1 MENEPKMPTEGQTLI
16 LIMLTSVVATVILN
30 AIVYAF
36 TG

>member
-1 MENEPKMPTEGQTLI
+1 MENKTPNEGQI
-16 LIMLTSVVATVILN
+16 LIATMLIGVGITLILN